1 MENKLR
7 WNEVENTLYIE
18 GHLYK
23 SVWFKHFGDRQNKIL
38 ELKNDNIII
47 DMRECVFVSPTPFL
61 SLLLTLKKAKE
72 VNNCKITILLPQED
86 MEKRRKFLNYCAKEG
101 FLEIINDISEKTY
114 DTQCYKHFN
123 LIGTNDFEKILN
135 ARICKVNKDDDIQQ
149 IVSRLLSEI
158 NESNLSVSKN
168 QKLYMLIAIRNI
180 LQELIDNVNKH
191 AYDEDSEKKYYAV
204 YIRMRNVTDC
214 TIRRGSTNNSY
225 NGSRVR
231 TKPEEVYVQKAIEVY
246 FQDIGIGIIA
256 SHEKKKIKFDNRPLK
271 EIIKYTFFRNEFEN
285 RPNNTPIT
293 GLAFLRK
300 ILKEKNNFFSVY
312 NQYEGTGAFGR
323 KDKELPVNSV
333 HLNDFKGEVHSKI
346 EGQIYNFTLF
356 DRNDINDEPVENLE
370 DLLELYK
377 REYTPKRMFVA
388 DLRKENEIIEN
399 IHKLKTLYLFMP
411 EYLTKNTILK
421 ILKEV
426 YIKNS
431 ELNQIIISDIED
443 QELALFNLTLDGL
456 FKEALTE
463 RYGEQINLKR
473 IYVITKSLKIRC
485 FSQEVSKFKSIN
497 MTFSEFNNKFD
508 YLYDIKVYESQE
520 LASVLENN
528 EIGRYIVTTGN
539 IEWSNGKIISG
550 FINFD
555 MLASNDICFD
565 LLHRSLER
573 IMPIIGD
580 KRLYAIDSTVER
592 LVDSINCFC
601 ENENKEQFGVG
612 SVYVSGMTLQSSDF
626 KGNNMHFF
634 CRGSK
639 KVPAV
644 FFDPVYLYKRKN
656 IENKQP
662 IYTRIGKSSR
672 IRRKDKEVQKRNLNS
687 YLNEKETYKILHQYA
702 YSSVLCGHLAFE
714 NRHDLLSINLDAIMY
729 DQGTKLKEYVEGIVK
744 YSLGHYF
751 NKDFKEDLENNK
763 EKYKYFSGLTN
774 ACMIVY
780 PYNQLTSSIFR
791 KCDIDE
797 KYREYMI
804 SLSPTNITKSG
815 EDLEYAQ
822 CFQEYIEEIIKK
834 YKKKNSKSDIKIII
848 FDTLSYSGRTKQ
860 DISAFVNS
868 IENVD
873 VYFVNIID
881 AKVNHYPKPN
891 NFYNYIN
898 INIPL
903 LGESDTCKMCLVL
916 NKLEAF
922 KDNII
927 DAAILST
934 IEKIQETWK
943 VQDIRNCTEL
953 IKLSNFNRIY
963 VDNIVSYNPALKCD
977 ENELYFV
984 NALPFYIYITNR
996 IKLEND
1002 FYPMEFVIDN
1012 YRDHLGD
1019 DSMAY
1024 LLSLFILEYG
1034 DSIYH
1039 SLLRKVCN
1047 FLFGYM
1053 KENKVVEVRQLS
1065 AMAILSLKEEK
1076 TQTIVMDYLEDEKD
1090 SIQMTLEGQIV
1101 LMYFLN
1107 KYKDIQCEP
1116 EISFLY
1122 NKMKSGNDRLDL
1134 YKQFHCQ
1141 LKNTN
1146 GNVHNSPLKRLI
1158 EESENA
1164 ENIRLA
1170 LASLSLLEQTLNC
1183 AELSFDMLYE
1193 EGHENNQ
1200 NKELISKTKEECL
1213 NNILDIKDAINKN
1226 KKTAIDKEKLNKIFE
1241 AGQTLHKSLFAPFII
1256 QSKAENRGSTPINS
1270 LLADIVEK
1278 FNNKKMNDEKR
1289 DVEYFPIFFNYSYD
1303 IKLNVSS
1310 NISAIYFIWNNMLVK
1325 EIEYL
1330 LDNVAKFVSEEDVI
1344 VTEDGLK
1351 SSGEINIVIT
1361 PSKFII
1367 NIYNNTT
1374 DDVKN
1379 IKQKAKQRYQKEVLG
1394 LLGIKFEYCRNGK
1407 ENSMFKEN
1415 AIVTRII
1422 IPNIQN
1428 GREN

>member
-47 DMRECVFVSPTPFL
+47 DMRECMFVSPTPFL
-61 SLLLTLKKAKE
+61 SLLLTLKKAKV
-72 VNNCKITILLPQED
+72 VNNCKVTIILPLED
-86 MEKRRKFLNYCAKEG
+86 TDRRKKFLNYCAKEG
-101 FLEIINDISEKTY
+101 FLEIINDISEKKY
-114 DTQCYKHFN
+114 NTQSYRHFN

-135 ARICKVNKDDDIQQ
+135 ARICEVDKDDDIQQ
-149 IVSRLLSEI
+149 IVSELISEI
-158 NESNLSVSKN
+158 NESNLSVSKH

-191 AYDEDSEKKYYAV
+191 AYEEDSSNKFYAV
-204 YIRMRNVTDC
+204 YIRMRNVTDR
-214 TIRRGSTNNSY
+214 TIRRGSANNSFK
-225 NGSRVR
+225 GLRVR

-256 SHEKKKIKFDNRPLK
+256 SHEKKKIKFDNRPLH
-271 EIIKYTFFRNEFEN
+271 EIVKYTFFRNEFEN
-285 RPNNTPIT
+285 RLNNTPIT

-333 HLNDFKGEVHSKI
+333 HLKDFKGEVHAKI

-377 REYTPKRMFVA
+377 REYTPKRMFVV
-388 DLRKENEIIEN
+388 DLRKENEIIEK

-426 YIKNS
+426 CIKNS

-456 FKEALTE
+456 FKESLTE
-463 RYGEQINLKR
+463 KYGEQLNLKR

-485 FSQEVSKFKSIN
+485 FSQEGQKFKN
-497 MTFSEFNNKFD
+497 LNVTFREFNKEFD
-508 YLYDIKVYESQE
+508 YLYDIKAYESQE

-528 EIGRYIVTTGN
+528 EIGKYIVTTGN
-539 IEWSNGKIISG
+539 IEWSNGKVISG

-573 IMPIIGD
+573 IMSVIGD

-592 LVDSINCFC
+592 LVNSINCFY
-601 ENENKEQFGVG
+601 ENENKEQFGIG
-612 SVYVSGMTLQSSDF
+612 SVYVSGMTLQSSNF

-644 FFDPVYLYKRKN
+644 FFDPVYLYKRKST
-656 IENKQP
+656 ENKEP

-672 IRRKDKEVQKRNLNS
+672 IRKKDNKVQKRNLNS

-751 NKDFKEDLENNK
+751 KEDFNEDLKNN
-763 EKYKYFSGLTN
+763 EKKYRYFSNLSDV
-774 ACMIVY
+774 CMIVY
-780 PYNQLTSSIFR
+780 PYNQLTSSIFK

-797 KYREYMI
+797 KYRKYMI

-815 EDLEYAQ
+815 EDLEYSQ
-822 CFQEYIEEIIKK
+822 CFQEYIEEIIKE
-834 YKKKNSKSDIKIII
+834 YNMKNPENKIKVII

-860 DISAFVNS
+860 DIFEFINS
-868 IENVD
+868 IKEVD
-873 VYFVNIID
+873 AYFVNIID
-881 AKVNHYPKPN
+881 AKVNHYQKPK

-903 LGESDTCKMCLVL
+903 LGESETCKMCLVL
-916 NKLEAF
+916 NKLEIF
-922 KDNII
+922 KDSVI

-934 IEKIQETWK
+934 IGKIQETWK

-953 IKLSNFNRIY
+953 IKLSNFDRIY
-963 VDNIVSYNPALKCD
+963 AENILLYDSLLECKED
-977 ENELYFV
+977 GLYFV
-984 NALPFYIYITNR
+984 NALPLYIYITNR

-1012 YRDHLGD
+1012 YRKHLDD

-1024 LLSLFILEYG
+1024 ILSLFLLEYG

-1039 SLLRKVCN
+1039 SLLQKACN
-1047 FLFGYM
+1047 FLLVYM
-1053 KENKVVEVRQLS
+1053 KENKKLEVRQLAVLS
-1065 AMAILSLKEEK
+1065 ILSLNEEK
-1076 TQTIVMDYLEDEKD
+1076 IETIVITYLKEN
-1090 SIQMTLEGQIV
+1090 IQGVQSTLEGQII
-1101 LMYFLN
+1101 LLYFLN
-1107 KYKDIQCEP
+1107 KIKQQELNPKIT
-1116 EISFLY
+1116 FLY
-1122 NKMKSGNDRLDL
+1122 NKMKSGNIRLDL

-1146 GNVHNSPLKRLI
+1146 GNVHNTPLMCLINGQETPENKRLV
-1158 EESENA
+1158 
-1164 ENIRLA
+1164 LA
-1170 LASLSLLEQTLNC
+1170 CLSLLEQSLNRT
-1183 AELSFDMLYE
+1183 ELSFDILYE
-1193 EGHENNQ
+1193 EGRYNENNKIDIDISTIRDECLLNINKMKKAIQ
-1200 NKELISKTKEECL
+1200 NRNNSKIIKEGIRDIFNAGQLLHMKLFAPYKNKELKE
-1213 NNILDIKDAINKN
+1213 NSDIKPIEVLLGER
-1226 KKTAIDKEKLNKIFE
+1226 IDIYN
-1241 AGQTLHKSLFAPFII
+1241 
-1256 QSKAENRGSTPINS
+1256 ENRGKN
-1270 LLADIVEK
+1270 K
-1278 FNNKKMNDEKR
+1278 FEILYK
-1289 DVEYFPIFFNYSYD
+1289 PYSRVPLEISD
-1303 IKLNVSS
+1303 
-1310 NISAIYFIWNNMLVK
+1310 NIAAIYYIWNNMLVR
-1325 EIEYL
+1325 EIDYI
-1330 LDNVAKFVSEEDVI
+1330 LDNVGKFVNKERSVLIGNKRIAGEVDV
-1344 VTEDGLK
+1344 
-1351 SSGEINIVIT
+1351 EITSTHFTIKI
-1361 PSKFII
+1361 F
-1367 NIYNNTT
+1367 NNTEELIE
-1374 DDVKN
+1374 D
-1379 IKQKAKQRYQKEVLG
+1379 IKEKSKQRYQKEVLE
-1394 LLGIKFEYCRNGK
+1394 LLGIEFLYTNNMGQNESFDN
-1407 ENSMFKEN
+1407 N
-1415 AIVTRII
+1415 AVVTQIK

-1428 GREN
+1428 RRG